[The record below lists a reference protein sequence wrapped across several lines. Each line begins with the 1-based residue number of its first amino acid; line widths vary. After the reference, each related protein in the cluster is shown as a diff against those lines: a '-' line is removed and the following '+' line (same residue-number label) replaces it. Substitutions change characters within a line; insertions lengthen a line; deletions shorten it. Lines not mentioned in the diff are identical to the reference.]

1 MATAEETDAAAQL
14 EIEEEIPTEEDAEAK
29 RRAEEEAEEAAILA
43 GLTGGLPKIDTDDS
57 DESAEYTAWL
67 DIISSDVIEKLMNED
82 DSNNAANAQTDANDW
97 IADLEQTFIKEDL
110 ALKHN
115 DNASSQ
121 DTDDKETAAEESSPA
136 HNGHK
141 DKHSAKKNKKNKKS
155 FRFF

>member
-57 DESAEYTAWL
+57 DASAEYTAWL

-82 DSNNAANAQTDANDW
+82 
-97 IADLEQTFIKEDL
+97 
-110 ALKHN
+110 
-115 DNASSQ
+115 
-121 DTDDKETAAEESSPA
+121 
-136 HNGHK
+136 
-141 DKHSAKKNKKNKKS
+141 
-155 FRFF
+155 RCV